1 MKSFLPREVEQTFVK
16 LPQKEKIT
24 SPVNGRELILHTFVS
39 SSGDEVTCG
48 KFYASFLI
56 QDYFKKFR
64 KRKER
69 ERKSKRKDKAA
80 SLQVCSWNVAPS
92 QNVN

>member
-1 MKSFLPREVEQTFVK
+1 M
-16 LPQKEKIT
+16 
-24 SPVNGRELILHTFVS
+24 
-39 SSGDEVTCG
+39 TCG

-69 ERKSKRKDKAA
+69 ERKSKKKDRAA
-80 SLQVCSWNVAPS
+80 FLQVTYIVFFPL
-92 QNVN
+92 QKFYDI

>member
-1 MKSFLPREVEQTFVK
+1 MCIADSHDENDVK
-16 LPQKEKIT
+16 GEIRATDEIIT
-24 SPVNGRELILHTFVS
+24 NFFVS
-39 SSGDEVTCG
+39 FSGDEVTCG

-56 QDYFKKFR
+56 QDYFKKYR

-80 SLQVCSWNVAPS
+80 SLQVTYNVLFTSALLS
-92 QNVN
+92 KHI

>member
-1 MKSFLPREVEQTFVK
+1 M
-16 LPQKEKIT
+16 
-24 SPVNGRELILHTFVS
+24 
-39 SSGDEVTCG
+39 TCG

-56 QDYFKKFR
+56 QDYFKKYR

-80 SLQVCSWNVAPS
+80 SLQVTYIVLFSS
-92 QNVN
+92 TLLSRHI

>member
-1 MKSFLPREVEQTFVK
+1 MNLRIFLFH
-16 LPQKEKIT
+16 LIT
-24 SPVNGRELILHTFVS
+24 ALFFP

-69 ERKSKRKDKAA
+69 ERKSKRKDRAA
-80 SLQVCSWNVAPS
+80 SLQVKIDLKDLFYGVDQTLPS
-92 QNVN
+92 L

>member
-1 MKSFLPREVEQTFVK
+1 MKRIYLNKCNHHALTDNPLKQSLFPFL
-16 LPQKEKIT
+16 
-24 SPVNGRELILHTFVS
+24 
-39 SSGDEVTCG
+39 GDEVTCG

-69 ERKSKRKDKAA
+69 ERKSKKKDKAA
-80 SLQVCSWNVAPS
+80 ALQVRVLL
-92 QNVN
+92 

>member
-1 MKSFLPREVEQTFVK
+1 M
-16 LPQKEKIT
+16 
-24 SPVNGRELILHTFVS
+24 
-39 SSGDEVTCG
+39 TCG

-80 SLQVCSWNVAPS
+80 SLQVTLCFLLQRSIPDVFYGIGKKYSALNSNLPIIS
-92 QNVN
+92 RTHL

>member
-1 MKSFLPREVEQTFVK
+1 M
-16 LPQKEKIT
+16 
-24 SPVNGRELILHTFVS
+24 
-39 SSGDEVTCG
+39 TCG

-80 SLQVCSWNVAPS
+80 ALQVRLGRMLTSWNSGNLQQSKRPCFPPL
-92 QNVN
+92 